1 MDRTLDRP
9 RPAAVRF
16 ALSARPFDLVS
27 QAVLRYGLVF
37 LLIGG
42 GLTKFTE
49 AEALTI
55 QPWVAHSP
63 LLGWLYSVTGLQ
75 EASILIGII
84 EIALGVLLAIKPW
97 FPNVSVLG
105 SLGAS
110 VQFLITFS
118 FLFTTP
124 ELSPEW
130 SGFLSKDLMLF
141 GAAVWTAAE
150 ALRAARAT
158 ARQ

>member
-1 MDRTLDRP
+1 MDHTLERP
-9 RPAAVRF
+9 RATAFHF
-16 ALSARPFDLVS
+16 ALSARPFELVS

-37 LLIGG
+37 LLVGG

-63 LLGWLYSVTGLQ
+63 LLGWLYSVASVQG
-75 EASILIGII
+75 ASILIGSI

-97 FPNVSVLG
+97 FPNASALG

-110 VQFLITFS
+110 VQFLITFT

-124 ELSPEW
+124 ELSSEW